1 MPANRVRQ
9 ACRFLIRDVD
19 ACEPD
24 VLDTL
29 NDLHVRTFLDCAPL
43 PDFEI
48 GQWWVSSEHGRPVA
62 FAGMIPS
69 SLGRGIAYLSRVGVI
84 RECCGHGLQRRL
96 MRTIEQRARRSGLYC
111 IVSDTT
117 GNIISANNF
126 IRCGYV
132 LFQPEQPWAWR
143 NSLYWRKVIG
153 S

>member
-9 ACRFLIRDVD
+9 ACRFLIREVD

-48 GQWWVSSEHGRPVA
+48 GQWWVSSEHGRPVG

-69 SLGRGIAYLSRVGVI
+69 SLGRGIAYLSR
-84 RECCGHGLQRRL
+84 
-96 MRTIEQRARRSGLYC
+96 
-111 IVSDTT
+111 
-117 GNIISANNF
+117 
-126 IRCGYV
+126 
-132 LFQPEQPWAWR
+132 
-143 NSLYWRKVIG
+143 
-153 S
+153 